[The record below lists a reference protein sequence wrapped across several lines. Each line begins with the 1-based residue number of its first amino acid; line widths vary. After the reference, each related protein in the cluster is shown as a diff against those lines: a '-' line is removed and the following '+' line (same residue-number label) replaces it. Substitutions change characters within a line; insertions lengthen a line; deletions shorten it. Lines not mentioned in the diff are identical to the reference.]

1 MKNDIR
7 ILIADDHPIFRRGLR
22 EVIEKAPHLT
32 VVAEAEDGIAALER
46 IKESRPDIA
55 ILDIDMPEMDG
66 FAVTRALGE
75 DQLPVTI
82 IFLTMYK
89 DEMHFNDALD
99 LGVKG
104 YIIKD
109 NAAADVV
116 TCINTVAAGQ
126 NYISPVLSTYLVNRS
141 KRASQFA
148 RKEPGLNDLTPT
160 EQRVLSLLAEYKTS
174 KEIAAQLFVSV
185 RTVENHRANICAKLD
200 LHGPHAL
207 VKFAIQHKSELP

>member
-22 EVIEKAPHLT
+22 EVIERSPHLI
-32 VVAEAEDGIAALER
+32 VVAEAEDGITALER
-46 IKESRPDIA
+46 IRTFRPDIA
-55 ILDIDMPEMDG
+55 ILDIDMPQMDG
-66 FAVTRALGE
+66 FAVAGSVRD
-75 DQLPVTI
+75 DQPPVEI

-89 DEMHFNDALD
+89 DEMHFNAALD
-99 LGVKG
+99 QGVKG
-104 YIIKD
+104 YLIKD

-116 TCINTVAAGQ
+116 TCINAVAAGQ
-126 NYISPVLSTYLVNRS
+126 NYMSPVLSTYLVTRS
-141 KRASQFA
+141 KRASQFVP
-148 RKEPGLNDLTPT
+148 KEPGLHDLTPT

-174 KEIAAQLFVSV
+174 KEIAAQLFISV
-185 RTVENHRANICAKLD
+185 RTVENHRANICTKLD